1 MHDVHHTNRDTMP
14 ARISH
19 RFAAADADQP
29 ASAAL
34 NAARVLDV
42 PAGTPARP
50 DSRSPCR
57 YRHLHA
63 LASRIGEICGLAPFV
78 TLFAAL
84 ALSGCSVLTGFL
96 GDEEDEPAPAVLEEF
111 EPATEVGTL
120 WSRRAASGEG
130 DQRLALRT
138 VLAGG
143 RVYAAGH
150 DGDVAAYDP
159 FTGERLWEAD
169 TVVPVSGGPGAG
181 AGLVVVGS
189 GAGDV
194 IALSGTDGTVVW
206 RAQVTSEV
214 LSAPAVGER
223 IVAVRTVD
231 GKLFGLDAAN
241 GERSW
246 VYDRTVPALTL
257 RGTGS
262 PVITGNVVVAGF
274 DGGQLVALSL
284 ADGQLLWES
293 RVALPTGQTELE
305 RLADMDTD
313 PVVADGVVYAVTF
326 QGRVSAFDLGTGRP
340 LWQREL
346 SSYAGMGIGRRMLY
360 VTDDQSHVWAIDR
373 SNGSSLW
380 RQDGLARR
388 QVTAPVE
395 FGDYVVVA
403 DYQGHVHWLGTDDGG
418 FAARTRAGSDAVRAP
433 PVTNE
438 TAVYVLGS
446 SGTLTALTL
455 P

>member
-1 MHDVHHTNRDTMP
+1 MHDVHHTNRDTM
-14 ARISH
+14 
-19 RFAAADADQP
+19 
-29 ASAAL
+29 
-34 NAARVLDV
+34 
-42 PAGTPARP
+42 
-50 DSRSPCR
+50 
-57 YRHLHA
+57 
-63 LASRIGEICGLAPFV
+63 LAPFV

-84 ALSGCSVLTGFL
+84 ALSGCSALTGFL

-111 EPATEVGTL
+111 EPATEVRTL
-120 WSRRAASGEG
+120 WSRRAASGDG
-130 DQRLALRT
+130 GQRLALRT

-150 DGDVAAYDP
+150 DGDVAAFDP

-169 TVVPVSGGPGAG
+169 TGVPVSGGPGAG

-231 GKLFGLDAAN
+231 GKLFGLDATN

-262 PVITGNVVVAGF
+262 PVIAGNVVVAGF

-373 SNGSSLW
+373 NNGSSLW

-403 DYQGHVHWLGTDDGG
+403 DYQGHVHWLSTDDGG
-418 FAARTRAGSDAVRAP
+418 FAARTRAGSDAVLAP

-438 TAVYVLGS
+438 TAADKIAVYVLGS

>member
-1 MHDVHHTNRDTMP
+1 MRDTHDVHHVNRD
-14 ARISH
+14 AK
-19 RFAAADADQP
+19 
-29 ASAAL
+29 
-34 NAARVLDV
+34 
-42 PAGTPARP
+42 
-50 DSRSPCR
+50 
-57 YRHLHA
+57 
-63 LASRIGEICGLAPFV
+63 LAPCV
-78 TLFAAL
+78 MLSATL
-84 ALSGCSVLTGFL
+84 ALSGCSALTGFL
-96 GDEEDEPAPAVLEEF
+96 GDEEDEPVPAKLEAF
-111 EPATEVGTL
+111 EPTIEIRTL

-130 DQRLALRT
+130 GQRLELRS
-138 VLAGG
+138 VLAEG

-169 TVVPVSGGPGAG
+169 ADIAISGGPGAG

-189 GAGDV
+189 SGGDV
-194 IALSGTDGTVVW
+194 VALASADGAVAW
-206 RAQVTSEV
+206 RTRVTSEV
-214 LSAPAVGER
+214 LSAPAIGER
-223 IVAVRTVD
+223 IVVVRTVD
-231 GKLFGLDAAN
+231 GKLFGLHAAN

-262 PVITGNVVVAGF
+262 PVIAGNVVVAGF
-274 DGGQLVALSL
+274 DGGQLAALSL
-284 ADGQLLWES
+284 VDGQLLWEA
-293 RVALPTGQTELE
+293 RVSTPTGQTELE
-305 RLADMDTD
+305 RLTDMDAD

-326 QGRVSAFDLGTGRP
+326 QGRLSAFELDTGRP
-340 LWQREL
+340 IWQREL
-346 SSYAGMGIGRRMLY
+346 SSHAGMGIGRRMLY

-373 SNGSSLW
+373 INGSSLW

-395 FGDYVVVA
+395 FGDHVVVA
-403 DYQGHVHWLGTDDGG
+403 DYQGHVHWLSMDDGV
-418 FAARTRAGSDAVRAP
+418 FAARSRAGRGAVLAP

-446 SGTLTALTL
+446 SGTLTALTI

>member
-1 MHDVHHTNRDTMP
+1 MHDIHHTNRDTK
-14 ARISH
+14 
-19 RFAAADADQP
+19 FA
-29 ASAAL
+29 
-34 NAARVLDV
+34 
-42 PAGTPARP
+42 
-50 DSRSPCR
+50 PC
-57 YRHLHA
+57 
-63 LASRIGEICGLAPFV
+63 V

-84 ALSGCSVLTGFL
+84 ALSGCGAFTGFL
-96 GDEEDEPAPAVLEEF
+96 GDEEDEPAPAKLEAF
-111 EPATEVGTL
+111 EPTTEVRTL

-130 DQRLALRT
+130 DQRLALRP
-138 VLAGG
+138 VLAEG

-169 TVVPVSGGPGAG
+169 TAVPVSGGPGAG

-189 GAGDV
+189 SAGDV
-194 IALSGTDGTVVW
+194 VALSSTDGAVVW

-241 GERSW
+241 GKRGW

-262 PVITGNVVVAGF
+262 PVIAGSVVVAGF
-274 DGGQLVALSL
+274 DGGQLAALSL
-284 ADGQLLWES
+284 ADGQLLWS
-293 RVALPTGQTELE
+293 TQAATPTGQTELE
-305 RLADMDTD
+305 RVADMDAD

-326 QGRVSAFDLGTGRP
+326 QGRVSAFDLGTGRA

-380 RQDGLARR
+380 RQDGLSLR

-395 FGDYVVVA
+395 LGDYVVVA
-403 DYQGHVHWLGTDDGG
+403 DYQGYVHWLSMDDGG
-418 FAARTRAGSDAVRAP
+418 FAARAP
-433 PVTNE
+433 GRKRRG
-438 TAVYVLGS
+438 ARS
-446 SGTLTALTL
+446 SGDQRGRRVRPRIERHPHRPHPSLSADARLRKPAQKTGVAIGQSACCPRLHSSGARTSASPPCST